1 MSKKIFI
8 GLVTMILFMVSAL
21 ATITTIQSSAADS
34 GLVVAID
41 MGHGGY
47 HATDVKNF
55 LGNLTTWGYT
65 AKNIT
70 TTFTAD
76 SLSGVDVLITFPPD
90 VNHTFSTAEK
100 TAVADWFNSGNK
112 GLWATGDSDFS
123 DPEGKVA
130 AGLNAILEAVNSQ
143 VLTEQGSIESD
154 LQAGTNAPYR
164 VRAPIYNSNELYV
177 TNNFLSGATNHEMF
191 IHGPTSLIGVKDSSY
206 VAIEGNEAY
215 FQDHNVFWIARC
227 VNNATYHSTE
237 TRASADGLKYQ
248 VHEDSSQSDFIGFT
262 VERFAGTAKTS
273 KIVVTSEA
281 IMSDYKSMF
290 NNWDEKLN
298 PQDNHDLVKNT
309 LAWFAVNETPS
320 TTNPSTGS
328 HSSGTVSLNNIKLSP
343 GLEHDSVIIFFLVI
357 TPVVLLKRKRLL

>member
-1 MSKKIFI
+1 MNKKTFI
-8 GLVTMILFMVSAL
+8 GLVTMSLFIVSAL
-21 ATITTIQSSAADS
+21 ASMTITQGAAADS
-34 GLVVAID
+34 SLTVAID

-47 HATDVKNF
+47 HSTDVKNF
-55 LGNLTTWGYT
+55 LGNLTSWGYT

-76 SLSGVDVLITFPPD
+76 ALSGVDVLITFPPD
-90 VNHTFSTAEK
+90 ANHTFTDAEK

-112 GLWATGDSDFS
+112 GLWATGDSDFA

-164 VRAPIYNSNELYV
+164 VRAPIYNSNESYV
-177 TNNFLSGATNHEMF
+177 TDNFLTGAANHEMY
-191 IHGPTSLIGVKDSSY
+191 IHGPAPLIGVKDSSY

-215 FQDHNVFWIARC
+215 FQDHNVFWVARC

-237 TRASADGLKYQ
+237 ARASADGLKYQ
-248 VHEDSSQSDFIGFT
+248 VHEDSSQLDFIGFT
-262 VERFAGTAKTS
+262 VERYAGTAKNS

-281 IMSDYKSMF
+281 LMSDYKSMF
-290 NNWDEKLN
+290 NNIDEKLN
-298 PQDNHDLVKNT
+298 PQDNNVLVKNT
-309 LAWFAVNETPS
+309 LAWFAVSES
-320 TTNPSTGS
+320 ASA
-328 HSSGTVSLNNIKLSP
+328 P
-343 GLEHDSVIIFFLVI
+343 GFEILGLFIALIPLAYV
-357 TPVVLLKRKRLL
+357 TKKRRY